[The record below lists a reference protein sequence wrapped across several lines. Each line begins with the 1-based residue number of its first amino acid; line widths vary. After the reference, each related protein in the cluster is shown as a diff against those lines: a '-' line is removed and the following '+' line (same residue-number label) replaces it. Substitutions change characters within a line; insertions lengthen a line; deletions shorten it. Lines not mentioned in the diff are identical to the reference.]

1 MEMVMKIDWKL
12 DMPRVKKIRED
23 IARKLLTSDYSK
35 IDKIYKLKAKE
46 ILDSATE
53 EEKELV
59 KELLE
64 SDFFIGPITYNE
76 NGDLVAIF

>member
-1 MEMVMKIDWKL
+1 MKIDWKL